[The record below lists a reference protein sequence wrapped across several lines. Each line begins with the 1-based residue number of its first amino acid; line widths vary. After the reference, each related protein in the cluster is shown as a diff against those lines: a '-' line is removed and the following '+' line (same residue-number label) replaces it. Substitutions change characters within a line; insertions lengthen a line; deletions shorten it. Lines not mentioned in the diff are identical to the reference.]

1 MASVFLAT
9 LLPASMM
16 VALIFH
22 YGVDVPYWDEWSLID
37 LLSKAHAH
45 QLSFADLSAQ
55 HNEHRLIFPK
65 LLFLALDQVNHWS
78 PRAEM
83 FLSVFLCTVSA
94 FCLQRL
100 LWQTFCSSWQ
110 RMFVIALAMN
120 LLLFSPCQHE
130 NWLWGFQLGCF
141 LLNLCLLLGVA
152 VICSDLSPTF
162 KVLSVAGCALVA

>member
-9 LLPASMM
+9 LLPASMI

-37 LLSKAHAH
+37 LLSKAHTH

-83 FLSVFLCTVSA
+83 FLSVSLCTVSA
-94 FCLQRL
+94 FCLQN
-100 LWQTFCSSWQ
+100 
-110 RMFVIALAMN
+110 VVAN
-120 LLLFSPCQHE
+120 LLRRLAENVRYRIGDESAAFFSMP
-130 NWLWGFQLGCF
+130 
-141 LLNLCLLLGVA
+141 A
-152 VICSDLSPTF
+152 
-162 KVLSVAGCALVA
+162 